1 MLGFACPNGGF
12 ASSLRDMSSMLLI
25 ILHGAL
31 MAGVILRVLLRRP
44 ARGVALA
51 WLTLALALPYL
62 GAILYF
68 LIGERR
74 VPRSRADRLL
84 KMRADF
90 RRLAKPH
97 VERHRVSD
105 DTVQSHDSRA
115 LQKAGL
121 SFFGVPPIA
130 GNSLVL
136 ASDTL
141 EMLGRIAAD
150 IDTARHSVLMEFYIW
165 NDGGLT
171 AEVRDALIRAAG
183 RGVECLVLIDAMGAG
198 TWWRS
203 NGPAQLRAAGVKLR
217 EALPVGLLRG
227 LAGRTDLRLHRKI
240 VVIDGA
246 VAWTGSMNMVDPR
259 YFKRDAGVGEWVD
272 AMTRIEG
279 PVAGLLA
286 AVMIG
291 DWIAETG
298 ENLDTVVQD
307 TRLAVAE
314 PKGDV
319 PAQVIAS
326 GPGESGE
333 GLLQVMLAL
342 INAADREVIITT
354 PYFVPEDQLVTALR
368 GAAARGVKVV
378 IVLPKRIDSIM
389 VRYAS
394 RSFFDEVIEMGGEIR
409 EFRNGLLHTKS
420 ITIDGAV
427 ALFGTANFDMRSLWL
442 NYEVSLLVY
451 GGSFIAELRRLQ
463 AVYIDGSDEVRLV
476 PWPKRPLV
484 ERLRESALRLLSP
497 LL

>member
-1 MLGFACPNGGF
+1 MT
-12 ASSLRDMSSMLLI
+12 SMLLI
-25 ILHGAL
+25 LLHGAL

-51 WLTLALALPYL
+51 WLMLAMALPYL

-68 LIGERR
+68 LIGEQRIPKRR
-74 VPRSRADRLL
+74 VERLE
-84 KMRADF
+84 KMRSDF
-90 RRLAKPH
+90 RRLAAPH
-97 VERHRVSD
+97 VERHRVPD
-105 DTVQSHDSRA
+105 DAVQSHDSRA
-115 LQKAGL
+115 LQRAGL

-130 GNSLVL
+130 GNSLAL
-136 ASDTL
+136 SSDTL
-141 EMLGRIAAD
+141 EMLPRIAAD
-150 IDTARHSVLMEFYIW
+150 IDAAQRSVLMEFYIW
-165 NDGGLT
+165 SEGGLT
-171 AEVRDALIRAAG
+171 AGVRDALIRAAG

-198 TWWRS
+198 NWWRS
-203 NGPAQLRAAGVKLR
+203 NDPDTLRAAGVKLR
-217 EALPVGLLRG
+217 QALPVGLLYG
-227 LAGRTDLRLHRKI
+227 LAARTDLRLHRKI

-259 YFKRDAGVGEWVD
+259 YFKQDAGVGEWVD
-272 AMTRIEG
+272 AMARIEG

-286 AVMIG
+286 AVMMG
-291 DWIAETG
+291 DWIAELG
-298 ENLDTVVQD
+298 DDLDQVVQD
-307 TRLAVAE
+307 TRLTVAD
-314 PKGDV
+314 PQGDV
-319 PAQVIAS
+319 PVQVLAS

-394 RSFFDEVIEMGGEIR
+394 RSFFDEILEMGGEIR

-420 ITIDGAV
+420 IVIDGAV
-427 ALFGTANFDMRSLWL
+427 AMFGTANFDMRSLWL

-451 GGSFIAELRRLQ
+451 GGSFIAELRQLQ
-463 AVYIDGSDEVRLV
+463 SAYIEASDKVSLV
-476 PWPKRPLV
+476 PWPERPLL

>member
-1 MLGFACPNGGF
+1 
-12 ASSLRDMSSMLLI
+12 MLLI
-25 ILHGAL
+25 LLHGAL

-51 WLTLALALPYL
+51 WLMLAMALPYL

-74 VPRSRADRLL
+74 IPKRRAERLE

-90 RRLAKPH
+90 RRLTAPH
-97 VERHRVSD
+97 VDQHRVPD
-105 DTVQSHDSRA
+105 DAVQNHDSQA

-130 GNSLVL
+130 GNSLTL

-141 EMLGRIAAD
+141 QMLTRIAAD
-150 IDTARHSVLMEFYIW
+150 IDTAQHSVLMEFYIW
-165 NDGGLT
+165 SKGGLT
-171 AEVRDALIRAAG
+171 ADVREALIRAAG

-198 TWWRS
+198 NWWRS
-203 NGPAQLRAAGVKLR
+203 GEPDALRAAGVKLR
-217 EALPVGLLRG
+217 QALPVGLLHG

-246 VAWTGSMNMVDPR
+246 IAWTGSMNMVDPR
-259 YFKRDAGVGEWVD
+259 YFKQDAGVGEWVD

-286 AVMIG
+286 SVMIG
-291 DWIAETG
+291 DWIAEQG
-298 ENLDTVVQD
+298 DDLDQVVHD
-307 TRLAVAE
+307 TRLKVAAI
-314 PKGDV
+314 KGEV
-319 PAQVIAS
+319 PVQVLAS

-342 INAADREVIITT
+342 INAADREVVITT

-368 GAAARGVKVV
+368 GAAARGVKVI

-394 RSFFDEVIEMGGEIR
+394 RSFFDEIIEMGGEIR
-409 EFRNGLLHTKS
+409 EFRHGLLHTKS

-427 ALFGTANFDMRSLWL
+427 AMFGTANFDMRSLWL
-442 NYEVSLLVY
+442 NYEVSLLVF
-451 GGSFIAELRRLQ
+451 GGSFITELRQLQ
-463 AVYIDGSDEVRLV
+463 SVYIEGADVVSLV